1 VAVTGAQPEQNH
13 APGAPA
19 SFKEEFAWVPDHG
32 ECPSAYIEC
41 DMQTASQRQTY
52 DHYADGK
59 TARCFCALQR
69 DMARTSGFMR
79 RFIQSV
85 ERMQRADCKFGKSR
99 VNQERELY
107 L

>member
-1 VAVTGAQPEQNH
+1 MAVTGAQPERNH

-52 DHYADGK
+52 DHYADCFL
-59 TARCFCALQR
+59 ARRFCALQR
-69 DMARTSGFMR
+69 DTQERQALCSGF
-79 RFIQSV
+79 IQPV
-85 ERMQRADCKFGKSR
+85 ERMQRADGKFGKGR
-99 VNQERELY
+99 VNQEREFY